1 MIRVFL
7 ALWFTCWLTPLALAA
22 STEQLM
28 AQIPQDWIKVVDR
41 KAGTLHI
48 AEYYPPQTGETWQ
61 QKLTIEA
68 LSGSDLPDPIVF
80 AEGLAE
86 QQSRVCNDFSNEGVF
101 AGFENGYP
109 ATVHIMV
116 CGNNKRTGRSLVTVL
131 KVIKGNDAL
140 YTITRI
146 WRFDPPPQDPEK
158 SRDDDASLAVPID
171 QSELGAW
178 SATLRSIKVCDPA
191 LPAHP
196 CDTTDRPDSKPDA
209 AKDAD

>member
-1 MIRVFL
+1 MIRLFI
-7 ALWFTCWLTPLALAA
+7 ALWMSSWVTPLALAA
-22 STEQLM
+22 STEQLL
-28 AQIPQDWIKVVDR
+28 AEIPQDWIKVVDR

-48 AEYYPPQTGETWQ
+48 AEYYPPQTSEEWQ

-86 QQSRVCNDFSNEGVF
+86 QQSRVCNSFSNEGVF

-116 CGNNKRTGRSLVTVL
+116 CRDNKRTARSLVTVL

-146 WRFDPPPQDPEK
+146 WRFDPPVDDPQT
-158 SRDDDASLAVPID
+158 DASDTASAVVPID

-178 SATLRSIKVCDPA
+178 SATLRKIKACDPA

-196 CDTTDRPDSKPDA
+196 CAMPTAQTATK
-209 AKDAD
+209 